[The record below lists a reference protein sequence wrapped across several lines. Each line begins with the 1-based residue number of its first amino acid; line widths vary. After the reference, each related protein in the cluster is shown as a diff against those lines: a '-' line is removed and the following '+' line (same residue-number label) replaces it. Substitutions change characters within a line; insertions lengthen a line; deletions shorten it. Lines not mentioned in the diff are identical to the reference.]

1 MEKYNTTDSYIQPKS
16 NLKTIL
22 LICSILI
29 NIVLLALAITFIVL
43 YAREKNKTKDNDNN
57 TNNDDRMVKEELSL
71 WNDREPKNILLNF
84 MKSITNESDIDYI
97 PKEDRIAVFDFDGT
111 LFQETDPIYLDHKL
125 FLYRVFND
133 KNYKNKA
140 TEKEI
145 SAANYIKEFADK
157 GSLPPLELINAEA
170 MAEAYKDM
178 KLQEL
183 YDYTKNYIDQPS
195 DGYYNMKRGEAF

>member
-1 MEKYNTTDSYIQPKS
+1 M
-16 NLKTIL
+16 
-22 LICSILI
+22 
-29 NIVLLALAITFIVL
+29 
-43 YAREKNKTKDNDNN
+43 
-57 TNNDDRMVKEELSL
+57 
-71 WNDREPKNILLNF
+71 
-84 MKSITNESDIDYI
+84 
-97 PKEDRIAVFDFDGT
+97 
-111 LFQETDPIYLDHKL
+111 
-125 FLYRVFND
+125 YRVFND

-183 YDYTKNYIDQPS
+183 YDYTKII
-195 DGYYNMKRGEAF
+195 